1 MNIILAIISMTTIF
15 NSNIETISSIPSFNF
30 RTYFTRSQVELYVMI
45 EEEKRQIIEE
55 EKEL

>member
-30 RTYFTRSQVELYVMI
+30 RNHFTSDQVELCVMI
-45 EEEKRQIIEE
+45 EEEIRRLEAL
-55 EKEL
+55 ELED